1 MPPLLDLADSA
12 RKSSNQRDLRMAFS
26 TLFSPLKLG
35 PYTLAHRVVMAP
47 LTRMR
52 AGAGNVPN
60 ELAPEYYAQ
69 RATKGGLIIA
79 EATQVTPYGQGYPST
94 PGIHSAEQVAG
105 WKKVTDAVHAKGGLI
120 FLQLWHV
127 GRSSHSSFQPG
138 GVLPVGPSAIAITGQ
153 MSLTPEWKT
162 VPYETPRALELEEIP
177 GIIEAYRQG
186 ARNAL
191 LAGFDGVEVHAA
203 NGYLLQQFLDS
214 KSNHRTD
221 IYGGSVENRARLL
234 LEVTQAVSAIWG
246 AERVGV
252 RLMPFGTY
260 NDMGDSDPIGLYSYV
275 LTQLDKL
282 NIAYVSLIE
291 ARKGNAM
298 EIDTPQDIDELRPFW
313 PRTLLVAGGFTGESA
328 EQAIVSRHADAV
340 AFGRQFIANPD
351 LPKRLKLGAPLN
363 HYDRSTFYGGGAA
376 GYVDYPT
383 LEDAAL
389 AN

>member
-1 MPPLLDLADSA
+1 MTYP
-12 RKSSNQRDLRMAFS
+12 
-26 TLFSPLKLG
+26 TLFSPMKLG
-35 PYTLAHRVVMAP
+35 PYKLSHRVVMAP

-52 AGAGNVPN
+52 AADGNVPN

-69 RATKGGLIIA
+69 RASQGGLIIS
-79 EATQVTPYGQGYPST
+79 EATQVSPYGQGYPST
-94 PGIHSAEQVAG
+94 PGIHSAEQIAG
-105 WKKVTDAVHAKGGLI
+105 WKKVTDAVHTKGGLI

-138 GVLPVGPSAIAITGQ
+138 GVLPVGPSAIAITDQ
-153 MSLTPEWKT
+153 VSLTPEWMT
-162 VPYETPRALELEEIP
+162 VPYETPRALELNEIP

-186 ARNAL
+186 ARNAMA
-191 LAGFDGVEVHAA
+191 AGFDGVEVHAA

-221 IYGGSVENRARLL
+221 IYGGAVENRARLL
-234 LEVTQAVSAIWG
+234 LEVTQAVVDVWG

-260 NDMGDSDPIGLYSYV
+260 NDVGDSDPIGLYSYA
-275 LTQLDKL
+275 LTQLDRL
-282 NIAYVSLIE
+282 DIAYVSLIE
-291 ARKGNAM
+291 ARKGNSM
-298 EIDTPQDIDELRPFW
+298 EIDTPKDIGALRPYW

-351 LPKRLKLGAPLN
+351 LPVRLKMGAPLN

-376 GYVDYPT
+376 GYVDYP
-383 LEDAAL
+383 AL
-389 AN
+389 DGVATSD